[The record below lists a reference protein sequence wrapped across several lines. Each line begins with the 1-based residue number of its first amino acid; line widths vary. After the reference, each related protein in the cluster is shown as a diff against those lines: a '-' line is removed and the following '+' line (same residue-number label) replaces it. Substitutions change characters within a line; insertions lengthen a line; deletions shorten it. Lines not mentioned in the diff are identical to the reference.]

1 MRIFI
6 VLLLALLATQNA
18 FADDTSIRGNTE
30 QAEAAWLLIEEGALI
45 IDVRSEAEFESGHLP
60 GAINVPHEDTET
72 LIELIGPD
80 QERSVVLY
88 CGSGRRAEAAKQKL
102 EAASYTGVYNASG
115 LDALLAT
122 QGNEND
128 DP

>member
-6 VLLLALLATQNA
+6 ILLLSLLLTHNTI
-18 FADDTSIRGNTE
+18 ADNTSLRGNAE
-30 QAEAAWLLIEEGALI
+30 QAEAAWPLIEEGALV
-45 IDVRSEAEFESGHLP
+45 IDVRSEEEYQAGHLP
-60 GAINVPHEDTET
+60 GAVNVPYEETEA

-80 QERSVVLY
+80 QDRNVVLY
-88 CGSGRRAEAAKQKL
+88 CGSGRRAEAAKQSL
-102 EAASYTGVYNASG
+102 EEASYTGVYNASG

-122 QGNEND
+122 QGDEHD

>member
-6 VLLLALLATQNA
+6 ILLLSLLLTHNTI
-18 FADDTSIRGNTE
+18 ADDTSLRGNAE
-30 QAEAAWLLIEEGALI
+30 QAEAAWPLIEEGALV
-45 IDVRSEAEFESGHLP
+45 IDVRSEEEYQAGHLP
-60 GAINVPHEDTET
+60 GAVNVPYEETEA

-80 QERSVVLY
+80 QDRNVVLY
-88 CGSGRRAEAAKQKL
+88 CGSGRRAEAAQQSL
-102 EAASYTGVYNASG
+102 EEASYTGVYNASG

-122 QGNEND
+122 QGDEHD

>member
-6 VLLLALLATQNA
+6 ILLLSLLLTHNTI
-18 FADDTSIRGNTE
+18 ADNTSLRGNAE
-30 QAEAAWLLIEEGALI
+30 QAEAAWPLIEEGALV
-45 IDVRSEAEFESGHLP
+45 IDVRSEEEYQAGHLP
-60 GAINVPHEDTET
+60 GAVNVPYEETEA

-80 QERSVVLY
+80 QDRNVVLY
-88 CGSGRRAEAAKQKL
+88 CGSGRRAEAAQQSL
-102 EAASYTGVYNASG
+102 EEASYTGVYNASG

-122 QGNEND
+122 QGDEHD